1 MCSRRRQA
9 EVHDTIYNKEW
20 GIKAVSP
27 VTLRAVN
34 NFRSFASILKRAGAE
49 ARARPIPITVAAV
62 LFQHILEQQL
72 CKKRCDTSCCID
84 ILCKIAF
91 LSAHAEYVHDVSLHL
106 SLHLPRPSLT
116 LTRARSPSISHS
128 VLSFLALL
136 SSPFPSLRSPSLAP
150 ALHRTAPRR
159 RSSSCSYIKP
169 YVIFHHITKRRSSSW
184 AAPRSRWRSR
194 SRTTTGWPSSTPWR
208 PPPAP

>member
-91 LSAHAEYVHDVSLHL
+91 LSANAENVHDVSLHL
-106 SLHLPRPSLT
+106 SLHLTRPSLT
-116 LTRARSPSISHS
+116 LPRARSPSISHS
-128 VLSFLALL
+128 VLSFLALRPVL
-136 SSPFPSLRSPSLAP
+136 SIPLPPLPLPCAC
-150 ALHRTAPRR
+150 TAPHRP
-159 RSSSCSYIKP
+159 SSCSYIKP

-184 AAPRSRWRSR
+184 AALRSRWRSR